1 MKGMLLVSA
10 MIIWS
15 VVSVSAQNGDEYF
28 YQGANFYIEKELNEA
43 RRSVELGL
51 QLYPDNL
58 KLQALLEKMNEEQEK
73 QQDQQDQEQNEQD
86 NKDQQ
91 EQEKDGQQ
99 DKQQEEQEQ
108 NQENQ
113 KGQSQENPSDQN
125 QQDESGQQ
133 STPEVGELT
142 QEEAER
148 LLEAM
153 QQQEAQ
159 AHRYRR
165 IRPVGKGYSG
175 NEW

>member
-1 MKGMLLVSA
+1 MKGTLLVFA
-10 MIIWS
+10 VIVWS

-28 YQGANFYIEKELNEA
+28 HQGANLYIEKHLNEA

-51 QLYPDNL
+51 QLYPENP

-73 QQDQQDQEQNEQD
+73 QQDQQDQEQNE

-91 EQEKDGQQ
+91 DQEKEGQQ
-99 DKQQEEQEQ
+99 DQQQEEQEQ

-133 STPEVGELT
+133 STPEAGELT

-165 IRPVGKGYSG
+165 IRPVGKGYTG